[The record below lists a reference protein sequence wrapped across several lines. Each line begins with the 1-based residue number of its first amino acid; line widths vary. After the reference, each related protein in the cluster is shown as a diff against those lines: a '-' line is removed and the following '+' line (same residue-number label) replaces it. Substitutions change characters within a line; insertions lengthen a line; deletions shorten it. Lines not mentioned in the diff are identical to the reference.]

1 MASYKRKSEDFSVER
16 KEVFIPTAQWK
27 KSCDGGLHS
36 HPGVLQQFFRD
47 LGMWE
52 SRQQPK
58 VEEIL
63 PAFTGYLRSVSDQ
76 AWACFGELNLLL
88 GSFTHKFS
96 EVDVRHMHSYTR
108 CNKERVFEK
117 LVRSEEASVQP
128 TGSHAQAP
136 LHMQMTACILE
147 RLYKDYPEAVIC
159 IYVIRPP
166 AWMQS
171 WAQKW
176 GYSTPTITLLALQ
189 AFPRSQL
196 GFVKSQFQFGALP
209 RTACTTPARTLYV
222 PLMYS
227 S

>member
-171 WAQKW
+171 WWVDRCTYPSSEVLEVGW
-176 GYSTPTITLLALQ
+176 GKQPYVTGVLTFSRLVDHGKPAMSCLSLSNNASTYLT
-189 AFPRSQL
+189 
-196 GFVKSQFQFGALP
+196 
-209 RTACTTPARTLYV
+209 
-222 PLMYS
+222 
-227 S
+227 

>member
-1 MASYKRKSEDFSVER
+1 MASYKRKSEDFRLS
-16 KEVFIPTAQWK
+16 AK
-27 KSCDGGLHS
+27 KCLLPRDDKRRLATGGLHS

-52 SRQQPK
+52 SRQQQK

-63 PAFTGYLRSVSDQ
+63 PAFIGYLQSVSDQ

-88 GSFTHKFS
+88 ASLIFTHKFS

-108 CNKERVFEK
+108 CNKERVFKK
-117 LVRSEEASVQP
+117 LVRSEEASGQP

-136 LHMQMTACILE
+136 LHMQMTGCILE

-166 AWMQS
+166 TWMQS
-171 WAQKW
+171 WW
-176 GYSTPTITLLALQ
+176 
-189 AFPRSQL
+189 
-196 GFVKSQFQFGALP
+196 V
-209 RTACTTPARTLYV
+209 
-222 PLMYS
+222 
-227 S
+227 